1 MTAINTNVNSLVTQN
16 ALRQNQ
22 NEMTTAMTRLSTGKR
37 INTASDDAAG
47 MAIASRMTSQINGLN
62 QATRNAQDAMS
73 MVQTADGATIEIS
86 NMLQRMRELSIQSQ
100 NGTNTTEDR
109 AALNTEFE
117 QLLEEVDRVASN
129 TQWNGRNVLDGS
141 VDGTEGHVSF
151 QIGANSDQTI
161 TISFGDFNTA
171 EGSGVYGA
179 QIDSWSID
187 TDASAASA
195 LSDIDSVINKVD
207 AKRAEFGS
215 VTNRLSFAIN
225 NLDNVALNAE
235 ASRSRVQDADYG
247 KETSQLARTQII
259 QQAGT
264 AMLAQANA
272 LPQTVLALLK

>member
-1 MTAINTNVNSLVTQN
+1 M
-16 ALRQNQ
+16 
-22 NEMTTAMTRLSTGKR
+22 
-37 INTASDDAAG
+37 
-47 MAIASRMTSQINGLN
+47 
-62 QATRNAQDAMS
+62 
-73 MVQTADGATIEIS
+73 
-86 NMLQRMRELSIQSQ
+86 
-100 NGTNTTEDR
+100 
-109 AALNTEFE
+109 
-117 QLLEEVDRVASN
+117 
-129 TQWNGRNVLDGS
+129 LDGS